1 MALSRWGLKLIGT
14 PRQEDD
20 LQPAW
25 AMVALQSS
33 LQPEAASGLREA
45 YEFRVDGELFH
56 VRVEEGE
63 AEARQGR
70 ATDPD
75 LIVSGDTETLLSVA
89 AGRLAPA
96 EAVETGALQIEG
108 DREALARCLAMLG
121 ASRSNHRQK
130 AVHEDSSPVDTL

>member
-1 MALSRWGLKLIGT
+1 MALSRWGLKLLST

-20 LQPAW
+20 LQPTW

-33 LQPEAASGLREA
+33 LQPEVASGLRET

-56 VRVEEGE
+56 VRVEGGE

-75 LIVSGDTETLLSVA
+75 LIVSADTKTLLGVA
-89 AGRLAPA
+89 AGRVVPA
-96 EAVETGALQIEG
+96 EAVETGAIQIEG
-108 DREALARCLAMLG
+108 SPEALARCLDMLG
-121 ASRSNHRQK
+121 ASRANHQQK
-130 AVHEDSSPVDTL
+130 VVHEDSGAVDTL

>member
-1 MALSRWGLKLIGT
+1 MALSRWGLNLLGA
-14 PRQEDD
+14 PRQVDD
-20 LQPAW
+20 LQPTW

-33 LQPEAASGLREA
+33 LQPEAASWPRET

-56 VRVEEGE
+56 VRVEGGE

-75 LIVSGDTETLLSVA
+75 LIVSGDTEALLGVA
-89 AGRLAPA
+89 TGRLASA
-96 EAVETGALQIEG
+96 EAVETGAIRIEG

-121 ASRSNHRQK
+121 ASRSNHQQK
-130 AVHEDSSPVDTL
+130 AVHEDSSAVDTL